1 MEKVPKVLFVSPIY
15 KEKIWGGRKLE
26 YQLGRKIPEGFIGE
40 SWEVSVYGSD
50 ISLIENPEFQNLPLT
65 TLIQKAPNEVLGK
78 PFANSGLPLLV
89 KVIDAKEKLSV
100 QVHPDDAYALEFD
113 PKSKGKK
120 ECWYVLSADPGAE
133 LVVGFDINTSR
144 EEYESLVKKNLGES
158 VLRKWKVKAGDVF
171 LLNPGTIH
179 AIGGGVVLLEVQQSS
194 DSTYRVYDYG
204 RIGDDGK
211 PRELHLEKAL
221 SVLNFEKSNGNEKL
235 EKIPLGFQPFPRYLF
250 TSNDKFRLESWEFD
264 QAQNFTFSS
273 LAEPACFGIFFTTSG
288 SVYFPELQRK
298 VGPGETFFV
307 TASGFLETISAYAD
321 PGTKLTFMSAGS
333 DMVKYQSPD
342 PLTS

>member
-1 MEKVPKVLFVSPIY
+1 MEKIPKVLFVSPLY

-26 YQLGRKIPEGFIGE
+26 SQLGRKIPEGLIGE

-50 ISLIENPEFQNLPLT
+50 ISPIQNSEFHNLPLT
-65 TLIQKAPNEVLGK
+65 DLIKKAPNEVLGA
-78 PFANSGLPLLV
+78 PFAKSGLPLLV
-89 KVIDAKEKLSV
+89 KVIDAREKLSV
-100 QVHPDDAYALEFD
+100 QVHPDDDYALKYD
-113 PKSKGKK
+113 PKSNGKK

-133 LVVGFDINTSR
+133 LVVGFDIDTNR
-144 EEYESLVKKNLGES
+144 DEYESLVKQNLGEA
-158 VLRKWKVKAGDVF
+158 VLKKWKVKPGDVF

-221 SVLNFEKSNGNEKL
+221 SVLQFHKSKGDEKL
-235 EKIPLGFQPFPRYLF
+235 EKQLIGYHPFPRYSF

-273 LAEPACFGIFFTTSG
+273 LSEPKCFGIFFTISG
-288 SVYFPELQRK
+288 SVYIPELQRV
-298 VGPGETFFV
+298 VGPNETFLV
-307 TASGFLETISAYAD
+307 TATGFQETINAYAA
-321 PGTKLTFMSAGS
+321 PGTKLAYMSAGT
-333 DMVKYQSPD
+333 DTVKYQ
-342 PLTS
+342 